1 MASAGTLD
9 APPTRPAPRPRRRRG
24 AAVLGAVVVLAALA
38 AGGLAVLGGDAP
50 PRPATVPVTR
60 GSVVAD
66 VRAEGSVLSADSS
79 SVSFT
84 TDGVVATVE
93 ARVGA
98 VVRTG
103 DVLAGLDDGTT
114 RPRVAAATA
123 AVTADE
129 RAREAAGRVPVPDPV
144 AIARLDASL
153 AASRAALAEA
163 TAALDAGVLRA
174 PQDGTVTAVG
184 ARPGDRV
191 GAGSPP
197 AVEIADLDALVVRV
211 PVAPADVAAII
222 PGRTATV
229 AVADAPAERGRVVD
243 VAPTPGPDG
252 RYVVVVSAPLPVE
265 ARIGIAARAVIVLAR
280 RDGVLVVPPTAL
292 RPAAPGA
299 PAGSATVLVARPQE
313 LGGAV
318 PTTVGVGLV
327 GRDGVEVR
335 GGLAVGDMVVVADA
349 ATDP

>member
-1 MASAGTLD
+1 MVSDAPGTVGTPRSRIVITATIDVPEVAVSTISAGPDDDPQIRERVRTIDAAAGRDRVRTVRTDGTGRSPALTRTPGPSPGRVTRRVTAASASAGRPVITVREMASAGTLD
-9 APPTRPAPRPRRRRG
+9 ASPTRPVRRPRRRG
-24 AAVLGAVVVLAALA
+24 AAVLGAVVVLVAIA

-66 VRAEGSVLSADSS
+66 VRAEGSVVSADSS

-84 TDGVVATVE
+84 TDGVVAAVD
-93 ARVGA
+93 ARVGL

-103 DVLAGLDDGTT
+103 DVLAGLDDATA

-129 RAREAAGRVPVPDPV
+129 RARDAAGRVPVPDPV

-184 ARPGDRV
+184 ARTGDRV

-197 AVEIADLDALVVRV
+197 AVELADLDALVVRCRW
-211 PVAPADVAAII
+211 P
-222 PGRTATV
+222 
-229 AVADAPAERGRVVD
+229 
-243 VAPTPGPDG
+243 
-252 RYVVVVSAPLPVE
+252 
-265 ARIGIAARAVIVLAR
+265 
-280 RDGVLVVPPTAL
+280 PPTS
-292 RPAAPGA
+292 RWWCPGA
-299 PAGSATVLVARPQE
+299 RP
-313 LGGAV
+313 
-318 PTTVGVGLV
+318 
-327 GRDGVEVR
+327 R
-335 GGLAVGDMVVVADA
+335 
-349 ATDP
+349 